1 MDMTIL
7 LLLAIQA
14 TAMQNPVEAYYS
26 ATVVGVCSALGA
38 IWIYMQKQFSAIA
51 KRSDASEKMTAEF
64 RVSVEGRF
72 ATLAQQISSL
82 PADTALQISES
93 YEKGSK
99 AAREAFVPTAQCSQR
114 EKEVDRRLDG
124 IDSVARTA
132 AQHAERANYRIENLE
147 NPSHRGD

>member
-1 MDMTIL
+1 MDVTIL

-14 TAMQNPVEAYYS
+14 TATQNPVEAYYS
-26 ATVVGVCSALGA
+26 ATIVGVCSALGA
-38 IWIYMQKQFSAIA
+38 IWIYMQKQFTSIS
-51 KRSDASEKMTAEF
+51 KRDASREERMGEF
-64 RVSVEGRF
+64 RAQVEGRF
-72 ATLAQQISSL
+72 ATLTQQISSL

-93 YEKGSK
+93 YERGSK

-147 NPSHRGD
+147 KPR

>member
-1 MDMTIL
+1 M
-7 LLLAIQA
+7 LAQLANAA
-14 TAMQNPVEAYYS
+14 TADNQQVFYNLTFIGLS
-26 ATVVGVCSALGA
+26 GILGG
-38 IWIYMQKQFSAIA
+38 IWIYMQKQFSAIT
-51 KRSDASEKMTAEF
+51 KRSDASEKMAADF

-82 PADTALQISES
+82 PADTALQIAES
-93 YEKGSK
+93 YERGSK
-99 AAREAFVPTAQCSQR
+99 AAREAFVPTAQCAQR

-147 NPSHRGD
+147 NPR